1 MTADIPVLQRE
12 PQRMKSMPVRLDWQL
27 LLVATV
33 LVLGGILMV
42 FSTTFDISYRSP
54 LSPHTST
61 TLLFYDHLQKVVL
74 GLAALLACYSINY
87 RVAQRPVTAVL
98 LILAVGISLIFVLV
112 AGTGRALLDGR
123 IQPSEPAKLI
133 TIIYLAAWL
142 LRKPLP
148 AFAQLRGI
156 SARSTVLGSAMQ

>member
-54 LSPHTST
+54 LSPH
-61 TLLFYDHLQKVVL
+61 F
-74 GLAALLACYSINY
+74 
-87 RVAQRPVTAVL
+87 R
-98 LILAVGISLIFVLV
+98 
-112 AGTGRALLDGR
+112 
-123 IQPSEPAKLI
+123 
-133 TIIYLAAWL
+133 
-142 LRKPLP
+142 
-148 AFAQLRGI
+148 
-156 SARSTVLGSAMQ
+156 